1 MDIIK
6 SIEHEQLKNKIPEL
20 KVGNT
25 VRVHVRIKEGNKERI
40 QVFEGIIIKKQGGGV
55 NATFTVRKIAYG
67 VGVEKTFLV
76 HSPLVEK
83 VELVRVGKARRA
95 KLYYLRDR
103 LGKAAKTKEQIGARI
118 ENNNIVVNE
127 NMETTVPGLYAC
139 GDCTGGL
146 LQVNKAV
153 YEGTIAALDIIKNK
167 NIEIGIPISLSI
179 LIEFIVFFYTHYIIF
194 LTRGKLGAMHGRY
207 IYPIIFPA
215 LYIIGYGIIRAK
227 EENVKYLPLM
237 ILPILIYIEIH
248 TIGMTSVW
256 WN

>member
-40 QVFEGIIIKKQGGGV
+40 QVFEGIIIKVQGGGV
-55 NATFTVRKIAYG
+55 NQTFTVRKNSYG

-103 LGKAAKTKEQIGARI
+103 VGKAAKTKEQVGARI
-118 ENNNIVVNE
+118 EDREITIKEDLVEEAPEEAPAVETENVAVQETVDTVSEEVVE
-127 NMETTVPGLYAC
+127 EVKEVEEPKKEE
-139 GDCTGGL
+139 
-146 LQVNKAV
+146 KAEKV
-153 YEGTIAALDIIKNK
+153 EEAKA
-167 NIEIGIPISLSI
+167 EES
-179 LIEFIVFFYTHYIIF
+179 
-194 LTRGKLGAMHGRY
+194 
-207 IYPIIFPA
+207 
-215 LYIIGYGIIRAK
+215 AK
-227 EENVKYLPLM
+227 EEVKEDSKKVEEKPAT
-237 ILPILIYIEIH
+237 EEDKKA
-248 TIGMTSVW
+248 
-256 WN
+256 